1 MKKFRA
7 TIILDDGNPTEMIIS
22 EKNKESAK
30 KLLVDFYHRL
40 DRNIKVKIELKE
52 VYFDGNNYIGMEN

>member
-7 TIILDDGNPTEMIIS
+7 YVRLDDESPIEMIIS
-22 EKNKESAK
+22 EKSKESAK
-30 KLLVDFYHRL
+30 KKLVDFYNKL
-40 DRNIKVKIELKE
+40 DRNLKIDIKIEE

>member
-7 TIILDDGNPTEMIIS
+7 YIRLGDESPIEMIIS
-22 EKNKESAK
+22 EKSKESAK
-30 KLLVDFYHRL
+30 KKLVDFCNKL
-40 DRNIKVKIELKE
+40 DRNLKIDIKIEE